1 MIHMVQLK
9 IRQQK
14 GDPISFD
21 GMTLKAGGWIFT
33 LCGFLAAVLYDGNSL
48 DWFRAVMT
56 FISYM
61 ALPIFALL
69 TLEGVR
75 HTSNFGK
82 YFLTTV
88 IFAVITEPF
97 YDFAQFRDWLR
108 VFDEN
113 AQNFLF
119 TVALCQIML
128 YYLMA
133 VKPGKNTWLIKGVI
147 ILATLVWGM
156 MSRSQY
162 AGFTI
167 ITTLILYFTWEKKW
181 LTNILVTVFS
191 IFTLFTPCASL
202 LLTHRYNGTRGTGN
216 KYFFYGL
223 YPAMWIVACIVKLF
237 I

>member
-1 MIHMVQLK
+1 
-9 IRQQK
+9 
-14 GDPISFD
+14 
-21 GMTLKAGGWIFT
+21 MTLKVGGWIFT
-33 LCGFLAAVLYDGNSL
+33 LCGTVASVLYDGNNM
-48 DWFRAVMT
+48 DAFRAVLT

-75 HTSNFGK
+75 HTKNFGK
-82 YFLTTV
+82 YFLTTLTAA
-88 IFAVITEPF
+88 AVSELF
-97 YDFAQFRDWLR
+97 YDYAQFRDWIH

-133 VKPGKNTWLIKGVI
+133 VKPGRNAWLIKGVI
-147 ILATLVWGM
+147 ILAALIWGM
-156 MSRSQY
+156 MLRSQY
-162 AGFTI
+162 AAFMI
-167 ITTLILYFTWEKKW
+167 INVLILYFSGDKKW
-181 LTNILVTVFS
+181 LSNILISLFS
-191 IFTLFTPCASL
+191 IFTMLTPCVSL

-237 I
+237 V

>member
-1 MIHMVQLK
+1 
-9 IRQQK
+9 
-14 GDPISFD
+14 
-21 GMTLKAGGWIFT
+21 MTLKVGGWIFT
-33 LCGFLAAVLYDGNSL
+33 LCGTVAAVLYDGNAI

-56 FISYM
+56 FISYL

-75 HTSNFGK
+75 HTKNFGK
-82 YFLTTV
+82 YFLTTL
-88 IFAVITEPF
+88 IAAVVAEPF
-97 YDFAQFRDWLR
+97 YDYAQFRDWLR

-156 MSRSQY
+156 MIRSQY